1 MSLTQKQ
8 SKLFTEIIDLNWRM
22 DLEDEDRSV
31 LFPKLTEA
39 ISELKK
45 DMGEDEYNEF
55 IRRGREMFQPKK

>member
-1 MSLTQKQ
+1 
-8 SKLFTEIIDLNWRM
+8 M